1 MTQRGGH
8 KKAPPVSGRRR
19 RKGRASDIRS
29 PFILPLRHIP
39 RDLPQLPLGNKSP
52 VIRLLQR
59 QYPVV
64 RRGIRSQVDE
74 RILLPVRKPA
84 CPMTIYFFSNNSFR
98 ISSELSI
105 FYNFS
110 PEEAET
116 TFASSFQ
123 NRRKKSEKYK
133 GREVAKIRQH
143 KSNCFAAAMV

>member
-8 KKAPPVSGRRR
+8 KKAPPPVPGRRR

-29 PFILPLRHIP
+29 PFILPLLHIA

-84 CPMTIYFFSNNSFR
+84 CPMTIYFFF
-98 ISSELSI
+98 
-105 FYNFS
+105 
-110 PEEAET
+110 
-116 TFASSFQ
+116 
-123 NRRKKSEKYK
+123 
-133 GREVAKIRQH
+133 
-143 KSNCFAAAMV
+143 

>member
-1 MTQRGGH
+1 MARPYGGGGER
-8 KKAPPVSGRRR
+8 KAGV
-19 RKGRASDIRS
+19 SDIRS

-52 VIRLLQR
+52 VVCLLQR

-74 RILLPVRKPA
+74 RILLSVRKPA

-123 NRRKKSEKYK
+123 NRREKSEKYK